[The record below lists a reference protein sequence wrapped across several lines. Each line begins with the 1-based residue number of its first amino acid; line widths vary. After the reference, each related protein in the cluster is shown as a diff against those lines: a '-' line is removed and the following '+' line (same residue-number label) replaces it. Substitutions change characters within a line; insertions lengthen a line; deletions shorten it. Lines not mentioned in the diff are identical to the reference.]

1 MCNSRRFI
9 ILFVILNTLITSSF
23 GYKFINIHD
32 ATNSHLVR
40 NNNLLKPDTHSRFRL
55 NADSELDTN
64 PKGFFADVLSNPVH
78 EKGVSTSIHKKSY
91 KPQNKNLLKNLGR
104 LHYEGVLNQIQ
115 NTIELRVEDEKGSK
129 SEKLKNKLN
138 RHNKEDEKKV
148 ISKVNELKKCIIYNQ
163 LRMVNRKNNLKTE
176 RVLRT
181 NDFIDG
187 MHYRRLGESDF
198 AVSQLCVGTS
208 MYDNPELIDP
218 DHSVDIMETA
228 LKRYG
233 INYFDTCEYDP
244 YPYEPRSYLEGH
256 HRTLRKFIRLAGRE
270 NVILS
275 ARISSSNLGKHKT
288 SGRFLSWVRDSIMS
302 PPTLKTIEKA
312 VDKLLTS
319 LGTDYFDIL
328 SFVYPYRYVPLSNL
342 GEDTYCW
349 SLERGGDQK
358 CEEVI
363 RDDYLDRQIDIFNQL
378 VSKGKVRSIGLSN
391 ETTWGIYQM
400 KYHKNRKFKLVCNQR
415 MYNLLHRNEVESSGL
430 VEASLKEHFN
440 CPIVAYATLAGGILT
455 GKYIDPERFNP
466 YGADRIKSKVNVV
479 DDLSPD
485 DFEMPEDYGYLDYGP
500 SNSRCNLFPETYHTH
515 RTVWCQHATAEY
527 LKLARTFGLTLS
539 QMALSWCY
547 TRPFIAST
555 IIAPRSIGQLHECI
569 AALNYPFSK
578 TLEEGIHEIFLRYR
592 APTMCGPQILTK
604 IDEEYPLTVSQN
616 DIIKKGSVPIWSGGS
631 HWDME
636 NIPSLDKI
644 AFLKQRRKEFIDIKR
659 IFGLLDKPND
669 RNWMNYRC
677 WVERINEGLPG
688 EYFAVKESKLFCWD
702 TMKLDG
708 LTLVNKTPEEVKR
721 DDTSDFHFYWK
732 GGKVYV
738 GPTSEAIYDFYKD
751 KDAQYN
757 VMQQRELSF
766 MNPNNKDVLIKD
778 AVIWSRVDADLVYK
792 TLMETQG
799 IDVLNQKDLE
809 DLLYEHSLD
818 TKKLTEDERKCE
830 KFAYF
835 NRHADKIKSH

>member
-1 MCNSRRFI
+1 MCNIRRFG
-9 ILFVILNTLITSSF
+9 ILFIIFNTLISSSF
-23 GYKFINIHD
+23 GYKFINLHNAANLD
-32 ATNSHLVR
+32 FVR

-55 NADSELDTN
+55 NADSEFDSKPKELFSDT
-64 PKGFFADVLSNPVH
+64 LSNPVY
-78 EKGVSTSIHKKSY
+78 EKGVSTSIHKKPF
-91 KPQNKNLLKNLGR
+91 KPQNKNLLKNLGK

-115 NTIELRVEDEKGSK
+115 NIVDLRVEDEKGTK
-129 SEKLKNKLN
+129 SEKLKNKLDKFN
-138 RHNKEDEKKV
+138 NETDKQV

-163 LRMVNRKNNLKTE
+163 LRTINRKNNLKTE

-187 MHYRRLGESDF
+187 MYYRRLGESDF

-218 DHSVDIMETA
+218 EHSVEIMETA

-275 ARISSSNLGKHKT
+275 GRISSSNLGKHKT
-288 SGRFLSWVRDSIMS
+288 SGRFLSWVRGSIMS
-302 PPTLKTIEKA
+302 PPSVKTIEKA

-319 LGTDYFDIL
+319 LGTDYLDVL
-328 SFVYPYRYVPLSNL
+328 SFVYPYRYVPLSHL
-342 GEDTYCW
+342 GEDT
-349 SLERGGDQK
+349 
-358 CEEVI
+358 
-363 RDDYLDRQIDIFNQL
+363 QIDIFNQL
-378 VSKGKVRSIGLSN
+378 VSKGKVRSVGLSN

-400 KYHKNRKFKLVCNQR
+400 KYHKSRKFKLVCNQR

-466 YGADRIKSKVNVV
+466 YGADKIKSKVNVV
-479 DDLSPD
+479 DDQMPD
-485 DFEMPEDYGYLDYGP
+485 DYEVPEDYGYLDYGP

-527 LKLARTFGLTLS
+527 LKLARTYGLTLS
-539 QMALSWCY
+539 QMALAWCY

-555 IIAPRSIGQLHECI
+555 IIAPRSIGQLHESI
-569 AALNYPFSK
+569 SALNYPFSK
-578 TLEEGIHEIFLRYR
+578 TLEDDIHEIFLRYR

-616 DIIKKGSVPIWSGGS
+616 DIVKKGSVPIWSGGS
-631 HWDME
+631 HWDLE
-636 NIPSLDKI
+636 NVPPLDKI
-644 AFLKQRRKEFIDIKR
+644 ALEKRRRDEFIDIKR

-688 EYFAVKESKLFCWD
+688 EYFAVKESKLFSWD

-738 GPTSEAIYDFYKD
+738 GPTSEAIYSFYKD
-751 KDAQYN
+751 REAQYN
-757 VMQQRELSF
+757 VMQQREISF
-766 MNPNNKDVLIKD
+766 MRGMDKEALDPD
-778 AVIWSRVDADLVYK
+778 AMIWSRVDADLVYK
-792 TLMETQG
+792 TLMETHG
-799 IDVLNQKDLE
+799 IDVLSQDLE
-809 DLLYEHSLD
+809 DLLSEHSLD
-818 TKKLTEDERKCE
+818 TTKLTEAERKCE

-835 NRHADKIKSH
+835 NRHADKVKSH